1 MATAE
6 KPIWFQSSREQLD
19 ALLLEVCDGLQLRP
33 SRHELAVER
42 YGTVNEILEK
52 AGSPFRFLRPR
63 IFPQGSMA
71 LGTTCKPVEGPH
83 DLDFVL
89 QIDAPH
95 WRWHPLA
102 GSRESLAMSQQSRG
116 FHPVVSQ
123 QLPDAHAEGDGK
135 GEACSGAGGCSRKGT
150 AAACGA
156 TAEALAGS
164 RICGGVPR
172 ADFRC
177 SHDVGR
183 HALRRRRIGQRGA
196 DL

>member
-6 KPIWFQSSREQLD
+6 KAFWCQGSREQLD

-42 YGTVNEILEK
+42 YGTVNEVLEK

-95 WRWHPLA
+95 WRWQPLTGLSA
-102 GSRESLAMSQQSRG
+102 LYEFLASNENYHKMISPKNR
-116 FHPVVSQ
+116 V
-123 QLPDAHAEGDGK
+123 A
-135 GEACSGAGGCSRKGT
+135 R
-150 AAACGA
+150 
-156 TAEALAGS
+156 
-164 RICGGVPR
+164 VPYT
-172 ADFRC
+172 D
-177 SHDVGR
+177 DVC
-183 HALRRRRIGQRGA
+183 
-196 DL
+196 

>member
-102 GSRESLAMSQQSRG
+102 GLSALYECRSEERRVGEECRSRW
-116 FHPVVSQ
+116 
-123 QLPDAHAEGDGK
+123 
-135 GEACSGAGGCSRKGT
+135 
-150 AAACGA
+150 
-156 TAEALAGS
+156 
-164 RICGGVPR
+164 
-172 ADFRC
+172 
-177 SHDVGR
+177 
-183 HALRRRRIGQRGA
+183 
-196 DL
+196 

>member
-71 LGTTCKPVEGPH
+71 LGTTCKRSEEH
-83 DLDFVL
+83 TSEL
-89 QIDAPH
+89 QSQSNLVCRLLLEKKNTSRSPTSLP
-95 WRWHPLA
+95 WR
-102 GSRESLAMSQQSRG
+102 SRTTVR
-116 FHPVVSQ
+116 
-123 QLPDAHAEGDGK
+123 
-135 GEACSGAGGCSRKGT
+135 
-150 AAACGA
+150 
-156 TAEALAGS
+156 
-164 RICGGVPR
+164 
-172 ADFRC
+172 
-177 SHDVGR
+177 
-183 HALRRRRIGQRGA
+183 
-196 DL
+196 